1 MVRKPA
7 RQAVRQRI
15 RQKTGRGGARAKAGG
30 SALRKLNNGR
40 MTKEQYESVLP
51 ALRDALL
58 SAQSELQKK
67 KPFGLAVIVTGYP
80 TAGRSEV
87 ANQFLEWLDAK
98 HIRVHALD
106 KLRDVSSAW
115 PAMWRYWNTLP
126 ARGEI
131 AIYFTGWY
139 EDYMFPELFGPKKAR
154 RHAARA
160 IERIRQLE
168 AMLPLDRVRVLKLHM
183 DVSEK
188 TQKQR
193 IDELR
198 SNKLTRWRVTREDRW
213 LAKRYDRVRDVTERC
228 QRETGTKSAP
238 WHIVDGTDPQSR
250 SFAAGQLLL
259 NELDAGFKASAR
271 PPARHRWP
279 GVSSSGHAEFSSHQ
293 AGDALDDDQ
302 YKLELERLQGRFALL
317 TRRQQFRKHG
327 AVFAF
332 EGMDAAGK
340 GGAIRRLTA
349 ALDARQYNVVPVS
362 APSPQELAH
371 PYLWRFWRQV
381 PDRGEIAIFDRSW
394 YGRVLVERVRD
405 LTPDA
410 DWQRAYDEINEF
422 ERQLAEHKL
431 VVHKFWLAVSK
442 EEQLKRFKERD
453 DDPLK
458 RFKVD
463 AEDWANRRFYGAY
476 QDAAHDMI
484 QLTNTD
490 YASWTVVEADDKRY
504 ARLKVLRAVCESIER
519 RLD

>member
-7 RQAVRQRI
+7 SQQSRT
-15 RQKTGRGGARAKAGG
+15 KSRAKVSKTAHGKASG
-30 SALRKLNNGR
+30 GR
-40 MTKEQYESVLP
+40 MTKQQYESVLP

-67 KPFGLAVIVTGYP
+67 KPFGLAVIVTGFP

-87 ANQFLEWLDAK
+87 VNEFLEWLDPK

-106 KLRDVSSAW
+106 KLRHASRAR

-126 ARGEI
+126 ARGDI

-139 EDYMFPELFGPKKAR
+139 EDYLFPALFGPKKAQ
-154 RHAARA
+154 RHAART
-160 IERIRQLE
+160 IERICKLE
-168 AMLPLDRVRVLKLHM
+168 NMLPLDRVRVLKLHM
-183 DVSEK
+183 QVSEK

-193 IDELR
+193 IAQLR

-213 LAKRYDRVRDVTERC
+213 LARHYDKVRKVTDQC
-228 QRETGTKSAP
+228 LQATDTTKAP
-238 WHIVDGTDPQSR
+238 WHIIDGTDPQSR
-250 SFAAGQLLL
+250 SFAAGQSLLH
-259 NELDAGFKASAR
+259 ELEAGFKASTR
-271 PPARHRWP
+271 PPAPHRWP
-279 GVSSSGHAEFSSHQ
+279 DAAAKGHAKFESHHG
-293 AGDALDDDQ
+293 GDAIDDDQ

-317 TRRQQFRKHG
+317 TRKPQFLKHG

-340 GGAIRRLTA
+340 GGSIRRLTA
-349 ALDARQYNVVPVS
+349 ALDARRYNVVPVA
-362 APSPQELAH
+362 APTSEDLAH

-405 LTPDA
+405 LTADA

-422 ERQLAEHKL
+422 ELQLAEHRII
-431 VVHKFWLAVSK
+431 VHKFWLAISK
-442 EEQLKRFKERD
+442 EEQLRRFKKRD
-453 DDPLK
+453 EDPLK

-463 AEDWANRRFYGAY
+463 PEDWANRRFYDAY
-476 QDAAHDMI
+476 EVAAHEMI
-484 QLTNTD
+484 ERTHTD
-490 YASWTVVEADDKRY
+490 HAPWTVVEADDKKY
-504 ARLKVLRAVCESIER
+504 ARLKVLRTVCDAMDEALGTR
-519 RLD
+519 R

>member
-7 RQAVRQRI
+7 PQNVRQ
-15 RQKTGRGGARAKAGG
+15 KVRAKVGRA
-30 SALRKLNNGR
+30 ARRKVNNGR

-58 SAQSELQKK
+58 SAQSELHKE
-67 KPFGLAVIVTGYP
+67 KPFGLAVIVTGLP

-87 ANQFLEWLDAK
+87 ANQFLEWLDPK
-98 HIRVHALD
+98 RIHVHALD
-106 KLRDVSSAW
+106 KLRHVSGSR

-139 EDYMFPELFGPKKAR
+139 EDYMSPALFGPKKAR
-154 RHAARA
+154 RHAART

-168 AMLPLDRVRVLKLHM
+168 AMLPADRVRVLKLHM

-188 TQKQR
+188 TQKER
-193 IDELR
+193 IARLR
-198 SNKLTRWRVTREDRW
+198 DNKLTRWRVTREDRW
-213 LAKRYDRVRDVTERC
+213 LAKHYDRVRKVTGQC
-228 QRETGTKSAP
+228 QHETGTREAP
-238 WHIVDGTDPQSR
+238 WHIVDGADPQSR

-259 NELDAGFKASAR
+259 NELDAGFKAAAR

-279 GVSSSGHAEFSSHQ
+279 GTATKVQAKFESHQ
-293 AGDALDDDQ
+293 AGDAVDDDQ
-302 YKLELERLQGRFALL
+302 YELELERLQGRFALL
-317 TRRQQFRKHG
+317 TRKQQFLRHG

-349 ALDARQYNVVPVS
+349 ALDARQYNVMPVS
-362 APSPQELAH
+362 APSPEELAH
-371 PYLWRFWRQV
+371 PYLWRFWRHV

-431 VVHKFWLAVSK
+431 VVHKFWLVVGK
-442 EEQLKRFKERD
+442 QEQLKRFRERD

-463 AEDWANRRFYGAY
+463 AEDWANRRFYDAY
-476 QDAAHDMI
+476 EDAAHDMI
-484 QLTNTD
+484 QRTHTD
-490 YASWTVVEADDKRY
+490 YAPWTVVEADDKKY
-504 ARLKVLRAVCESIER
+504 ARLKVLRTVCESIER
-519 RLD
+519 KID